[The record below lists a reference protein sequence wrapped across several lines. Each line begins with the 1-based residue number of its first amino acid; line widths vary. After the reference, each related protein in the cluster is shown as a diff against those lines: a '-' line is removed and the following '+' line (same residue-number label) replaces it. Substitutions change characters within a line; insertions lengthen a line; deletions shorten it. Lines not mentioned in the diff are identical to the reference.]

1 MPDILAG
8 NRNLQ
13 STVRENAKMVI
24 DVEKLGLYQLVKDIG
39 ERRGLQKAA
48 VALFKHG
55 FSIVEIAAALELS
68 ESEVGTLLA

>member
-1 MPDILAG
+1 
-8 NRNLQ
+8 
-13 STVRENAKMVI
+13 MVI

-39 ERRGLQKAA
+39 ERIGLQKAA

>member
-68 ESEVGTLLA
+68 ESEVETLLA

>member
-39 ERRGLQKAA
+39 ERIGLQKAA

-55 FSIVEIAAALELS
+55 FSIVEIAAALELI
-68 ESEVGTLLA
+68 ESEVETLLA